1 MGQWRSVVQGVIGT
15 GILRAL
21 VGSVVAAWLLSAC
34 GGDAPGAPVQ
44 ALMEKS
50 PEGLPDEAAGAVGP
64 AVRLSSTVLPRDPR
78 PYNAFGTRTVLS
90 DDGRTLVVSG
100 HADPLNPFT
109 GQVEVPH
116 RSWGSVHVFR
126 RGSRGRWQPVTTL
139 RPIVGPDDWFGGEIA
154 LSGDGRTLAVGA
166 VEDSGR
172 ARGIGGDPHDRV
184 PRPGSG
190 AVHGLTGAVW
200 VYALQAG
207 GWALQEYIK
216 ASNPGEGDLFGR
228 TVALSRNG
236 NWMAVGALNESSR
249 ARGINGEQCNDCS
262 PSSGAVYVF
271 ERDAHGRWRQREF
284 VKASNA
290 DARDQFG
297 IAVALSGDGR
307 VLAVG
312 ANAEASA
319 ANRVDG
325 DQADNSQPHA
335 GAVYVFERGRGGNLT
350 QSAYLKAHVEQ
361 GPNMFGFALSLSAA
375 GDVLAVGARNEA
387 ADPVSTS
394 IQPWPGRYGVGRVYV
409 FSRRA
414 GSPHWMPSA
423 VLSASNAGIADHFGT
438 TVKLSGDGRTL
449 AVGAPTEDGG
459 IPGVDAPQHDDSAP
473 DAGAIYVFRITRV
486 GLWQQ
491 RAYVKT
497 PTTRQYGYVGD
508 IDAGGLGLSAAGDML
523 VVGDRDGN
531 TYCTGCSGG
540 GGSAF
545 VYDVR

>member
-1 MGQWRSVVQGVIGT
+1 MGWRRSVVQGGIGIPRT
-15 GILRAL
+15 L
-21 VGSVVAAWLLSAC
+21 VGAAVAAWLLSGC
-34 GGDAPGAPVQ
+34 GGDAPGAPGQ
-44 ALMEKS
+44 APMEKS
-50 PEGLPDEAAGAVGP
+50 QEEGPPDEPAGAVGP
-64 AVRLSSTVLPRDPR
+64 AVRLTGTVLPRDPR

-100 HADPLNPFT
+100 HADPLNPLT
-109 GQVEVPH
+109 GRVEVPH
-116 RSWGSVHVFR
+116 RSWGAVHVFR
-126 RGSRGRWQPVTTL
+126 RGSHGAWQPVTTL
-139 RPIVGPDDWFGGEIA
+139 RPLVGPDDGFGSEIA

-166 VEDSGR
+166 MEDSGR

-190 AVHGLTGAVW
+190 VVHGLTGAVW
-200 VYALQAG
+200 VYALRDS
-207 GWALQEYIK
+207 GWMLQEYIK

-228 TVALSRNG
+228 SVALSRNG
-236 NWMAVGALNESSR
+236 DWMAVGALNESSR
-249 ARGINGEQCNDCS
+249 ARGIDGGQCNDCA

-271 ERDAHGRWRQREF
+271 QRDARGRWRQREF

-312 ANAEASA
+312 ANGEASA
-319 ANRVDG
+319 ASRVEG
-325 DQADNSQPHA
+325 DPADNSQPLA
-335 GAVYVFERGRGGNLT
+335 GAVYVFERGRSGGLV
-350 QSAYLKAHVEQ
+350 QGAYLKARVEQ

-375 GDVLAVGARNEA
+375 GDVLAVGARDEA

-414 GSPHWMPSA
+414 GSPRWMPPA
-423 VLSASNAGIADHFGT
+423 VLSASNAGMADRFGT
-438 TVKLSGDGRTL
+438 DVKLSGDGRTL
-449 AVGAPTEDGG
+449 AVGAPEEDGG
-459 IPGVDAPQHDDSAP
+459 IPGVDAPQHDDSAQ
-473 DAGAIYVFRITRV
+473 DAGAIYVFRITRA
-486 GLWQQ
+486 GLWRQ

-497 PTTRQYGYVGD
+497 PTTRQYGYVGY
-508 IDAGGLGLSAAGDML
+508 IDAGGLGLSAAGDTL
-523 VVGDRDGN
+523 VVGDREGN
-531 TYCTGCSGG
+531 TYCAGCAGG

-545 VYDVR
+545 VYRVR